1 MDRKFCFCLTTVLVL
16 TFIMLSGTRSHAQ
29 STAAPFAFHSGQS
42 MYIVAFRRERQP
54 VLVDSVHSNVNPP
67 DYIDLELDAEKK
79 VRTRIEEWRFFRVA
93 DKPSDADFVFLVSLD
108 DTSIEGLVIPFDAY
122 RLHFKD
128 RFDLDAL
135 RDAAY
140 ARYLAGPLKLAT
152 LSRLSERLVKEFRAK
167 IESRSSSSK

>member
-1 MDRKFCFCLTTVLVL
+1 MDRKLCSCLALALLYINLAGAGVN
-16 TFIMLSGTRSHAQ
+16 GQ
-29 STAAPFAFHSGQS
+29 SASAPFAFHSGQS

-54 VLVDSVHSNVNPP
+54 VLVDSVHGSVTPP

-79 VRTRIEEWRFFRVA
+79 VRTRIEQWRFFRVA

-167 IESRSSSSK
+167 VESRSSSSK